1 MTISNVLV
9 DLSWLFLFISRM
21 KLLYEQW
28 KITIKHTFTLKK
40 VQLSYIGECEIA
52 TMYAINQYKPVIL
65 CI

>member
-28 KITIKHTFTLKK
+28 KITIKHTK

-52 TMYAINQYKPVIL
+52 TMYAINQHKPVIL